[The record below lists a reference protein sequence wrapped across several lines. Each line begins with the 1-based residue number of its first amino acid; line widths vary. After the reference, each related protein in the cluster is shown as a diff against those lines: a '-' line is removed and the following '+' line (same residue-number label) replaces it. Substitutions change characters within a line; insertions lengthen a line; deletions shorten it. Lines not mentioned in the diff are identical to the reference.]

1 MPTEV
6 FSQVVLPGEDPPAN
20 FAQVDHLEVAFAFSA
35 GHRDEV
41 EVDGLLV
48 RELLAAVCAH
58 AAESVKKVVGDS
70 QFVLFVSSNH

>member
-6 FSQVVLPGEDPPAN
+6 FSQVVLPGKDPPAN

-35 GHRDEV
+35 GRRDEV

-48 RELLAAVCAH
+48 RELLAAVRAH
-58 AAESVKKVVGDS
+58 AAESRFAFGDS
-70 QFVLFVSSNH
+70 QFVLFVSSNR